1 MAAGEPPSGARTP
14 AQAQP
19 ESAGVARPRRA
30 PDPEQTR
37 RLLLQSAIGLFGA
50 NGFHA
55 TSVQQIVAAV
65 GLTKGA
71 FYHHFVSKADVLR
84 IIQLEWADS
93 QAQIFE
99 RVFES
104 YDAATDQLR
113 ELIRRSVLMVMSH
126 QALVTVA
133 VQEGRHVGEEM
144 WAEFVGRRRSLW
156 NEATQILQRG
166 VEMGE
171 FRPELDCTV
180 AMLGIIGAIN
190 WVHRWY
196 QPGERDPDAIADELA
211 TLAVE
216 GVRRR
221 DA

>member
-1 MAAGEPPSGARTP
+1 MAAREPPSGDARP
-14 AQAQP
+14 AHAAQP
-19 ESAGVARPRRA
+19 RRS

-37 RLLLQSAIGLFGA
+37 RLLLQSAIGLFGV

-55 TSVQQIVAAV
+55 TSVQQIAADV

-99 RVFES
+99 RVLES

-133 VQEGRHVGEEM
+133 VQEGRHVGEE
-144 WAEFVGRRRSLW
+144 
-156 NEATQILQRG
+156 
-166 VEMGE
+166 
-171 FRPELDCTV
+171 
-180 AMLGIIGAIN
+180 
-190 WVHRWY
+190 
-196 QPGERDPDAIADELA
+196 
-211 TLAVE
+211 
-216 GVRRR
+216 
-221 DA
+221 